1 MNSLKKPETV
11 ITLINTAAL
20 LGASIYFYKK
30 TNNLELELNKHSEH
44 LTLTVKKVKEIAN
57 TKKHIAALA
66 DAIKKLNHSLGIH
79 NNDIEVLKEIIK
91 YQNNQI
97 KELQAFVLKDEDNKE
112 ELKLKE
118 NPHIQ
123 YIMYQPMY
131 NQGYSSGN
139 QQGNPQGYNQ
149 GYQGNRQNQYP
160 QNPQRQNQ
168 YPQRP
173 GNQGNRPMNQGYQGN
188 QGNSQGYGN
197 QLPPPQRG
205 DSLIDLNFRE
215 QQYEENIP
223 RQGNQGYPQGNQ
235 HGNQGYP
242 QGNQYGNQGY
252 PQGNQYGNQGNQYG
266 NHSFEDGIDDEDAAI
281 DAVRR
286 AKQQSNDP
294 LDGLL

>member
-66 DAIKKLNHSLGIH
+66 DAIKKLNHSLGSQ
-79 NNDIEVLKEIIK
+79 NNDIEMLKEIIK

-97 KELQAFVLKDEDNKE
+97 KELHTFVLSLRDEENKE
-112 ELKLKE
+112 EFKLKE

-123 YIMYQPMY
+123 YIMYPSYQNQNYRQQVPQRQP
-131 NQGYSSGN
+131 
-139 QQGNPQGYNQ
+139 QQQMNPRQYNQ
-149 GYQGNRQNQYP
+149 GYQQP
-160 QNPQRQNQ
+160 
-168 YPQRP
+168 RP
-173 GNQGNRPMNQGYQGN
+173 ESNQGYSPPRSENN
-188 QGNSQGYGN
+188 QGYPQGHPQGQQNFQNGN

-205 DSLIDLNFRE
+205 ESLIDLGFKE
-215 QQYEENIP
+215 QQSYSPQP
-223 RQGNQGYPQGNQ
+223 RYPQQGAYQQMNQGYYQNSPQQGYNQ
-235 HGNQGYP
+235 PMNQGY
-242 QGNQYGNQGY
+242 QESYD
-252 PQGNQYGNQGNQYG
+252 
-266 NHSFEDGIDDEDAAI
+266 EGIDDEDAAI

-286 AKQQSNDP
+286 ARQQNDNP
-294 LDGLL
+294 LSGLF